1 MEAEGKPKYGRGLMI
16 YSLAQKNNLD
26 PQKEDFRT
34 STIVGILLFLPDSL
48 LWSILREACFGCRR
62 LPGEAGELLHYDFW
76 PHWSADNTSNND
88 YVEPDVF
95 LSFENADVIIEAKRF
110 DESGQ
115 YFEEWKNEL
124 IAYSN
129 EYTNGSKPVFLI
141 ALGGN
146 GVKKETEVFNLGG
159 KSCFIV
165 KCSWLGLHKVIKN
178 QIEKEEGSSKR
189 ILESLLIA
197 CNQFGFRNYGWLDER
212 VNLES
217 YDISSSILNEIINHN
232 EERRN
237 GSKSTV

>member
-1 MEAEGKPKYGRGLMI
+1 MI
-16 YSLAQKNNLD
+16 YSLTKKNNLD

-34 STIVGILLFLPDSL
+34 STIVGILLFLPDVL
-48 LWSILREACFGCRR
+48 MWRILRNACFGSSK
-62 LPGEAGELLHYDFW
+62 LPEEIGQLLSYDFW
-76 PHWSADNTSNND
+76 PHWNADSTSNND

-110 DESGQ
+110 DEYGQ

-146 GVKKETEVFNLGG
+146 GSNKETEIFEAGG
-159 KSCFIV
+159 RSCFIV
-165 KCSWLGLHKVIKN
+165 KCSWLGLHKAIKN
-178 QIEKEEGSSKR
+178 QVESEKGSNKR

-212 VNLES
+212 DHLES

-237 GSKSTV
+237 GSKNIV